1 MIDYSFVLFI
11 ILINKIIVILILEEL
26 NLNLIKFDCRLY
38 IDILCGYCVCCDM
51 KMLGIFVL
59 NYIFCFL
66 FVNFNLIVY
75 VLNKFSD

>member
-38 IDILCGYCVCCDM
+38 IDICVD
-51 KMLGIFVL
+51 
-59 NYIFCFL
+59 
-66 FVNFNLIVY
+66 IVC
-75 VLNKFSD
+75 VVI